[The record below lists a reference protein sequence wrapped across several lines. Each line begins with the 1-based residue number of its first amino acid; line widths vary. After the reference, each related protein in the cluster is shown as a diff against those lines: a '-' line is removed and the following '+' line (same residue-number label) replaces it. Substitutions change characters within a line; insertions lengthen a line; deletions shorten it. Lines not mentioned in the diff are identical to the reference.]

1 MTKIKHINSIQ
12 NLGVYKN
19 YMRTGDIRDFNDK
32 NIIYGWNYC
41 GKTTLSR
48 LLNWLN
54 ANCGIDEDYIG
65 TTFEIELEDG
75 TKITQ
80 ANKVISS
87 PCVVQVFNSDFI
99 LNNLQFAS
107 DDNKIKAIA
116 FDLGEEIKP
125 IRDKIV
131 LLNNRIDNYNFII
144 KATTSYTARY
154 NNLENLFTNRARTIK
169 NDFFNST
176 IEFTKAHLRRIIDN
190 MSFDTY
196 RDYII
201 ADSLELS
208 ECQSNALEKDAK
220 PTIDQTRP
228 ILLFDTLLREV
239 KRVLAL
245 APHETIRDEVLSN
258 NQNMYAWAKT
268 GLDLHT
274 HPKILATCAFCGQ
287 PLSSRRVK
295 YLNEFYSNEAARVKE
310 AAKALIQQIEEEKRL
325 TQLSAWLALNEF
337 SFTGNLGNQ
346 YKTLKGEFDI
356 LATKYVSK
364 LDEFI
369 RMIEEKI
376 DKNLFVAITLPKI
389 DTTDKDQLEG
399 WISQLEAII
408 KSHNESVNNFSQTKS
423 KAIDKY
429 KKHLVA
435 TFWDEIDYYT
445 IQQGYQKECQFHT
458 LLTTIIKSI
467 SQQILELETQVKSI
481 AKGKEVCNQYI
492 KLLLHREDIKIETTE
507 DGYFTLKRANKK
519 AKNLSEGEKS
529 AIAFAYFLVLLES
542 DIEKLKKSI
551 IVIDDPISSLDAN
564 HIAQIASLITT
575 FFFRKG
581 LDESQKDKICNCFQQ
596 LFILTH
602 NFDFYSIIHDANI
615 LKKKKKQITPDGK
628 STDVPTLHEYL
639 IKKINKEES
648 VIVNMPKSLS
658 AYKSEYVYLWKQ
670 IIDYKNSNYSE
681 DMLYMMPN
689 VARRFLEIY
698 TLIKLPGSH
707 DEIDNRIKILV
718 DDVNELRILHNFSH
732 FTSLERVANHSELIL
747 RMPDIIE
754 DIYTL
759 IQKDEVHFNS
769 LNDGIKN
776 G

>member
-1 MTKIKHINSIQ
+1 MTKIKRINSIQ
-12 NLGVYKN
+12 NLGVYN
-19 YMRTGDIRDFNDK
+19 DYRRSGNIQDFNDK
-32 NIIYGWNYC
+32 NIIYGWNYS

-54 ANCGIDEDYIG
+54 ANCGIDEDYKG

-99 LNNLQFAS
+99 SNNLQFAS

-131 LLNNRIDNYNFII
+131 LLNKRIDNYNFII
-144 KATTSYTARY
+144 KATTSYTAQY
-154 NNLENLFTNRARTIK
+154 NNLENLFTNRARIIK

-208 ECQSNALEKDAK
+208 ECQYSALEKDAK

-228 ILLFDTLLREV
+228 VLLFDTLMREV

-258 NQNMYAWAKT
+258 NQDMYAWAKT

-274 HPKILATCAFCGQ
+274 RPQILASCAFCGQ

-310 AAKALIQQIEEEKRL
+310 AAKTLIQQIEEEKRL

-399 WISQLEAII
+399 WIFQLEAII

-435 TFWDEIDYYT
+435 TFLDEIDYYT

-458 LLTTIIKSI
+458 LLTTISESI
-467 SQQILELETQVKSI
+467 SQQILELENQVKSI

-492 KLLLHREDIKIETTE
+492 KLLLHRDDIKIEIAE
-507 DGYFTLKRANKK
+507 DGYFSLKRNNKV

-542 DIEKLKKSI
+542 DLEKLKQSI
-551 IVIDDPISSLDAN
+551 IVIDDPISSLDAD
-564 HIAQIASLITT
+564 HIALVSSLINN
-575 FFFRKG
+575 FFFRKT
-581 LDESQKDKICNCFQQ
+581 DPDNHDKIVNCFAQ
-596 LFILTH
+596 LFMLTH
-602 NFDFYSIIHDANI
+602 NFEFYNFIHDATNI
-615 LKKKKKQITPDGK
+615 KRKKKTKNQEGK
-628 STDVPTLHEYL
+628 TIEIQALNEYL
-639 IKKINKEES
+639 IKRITKTES
-648 VIVNMPKSLS
+648 TIIDLPKSLS
-658 AYKSEYVYLWKQ
+658 SYKSEYVYLWKQ
-670 IIDYKNSNYSE
+670 ICDYKQKGYPEDLNYI
-681 DMLYMMPN
+681 MPN
-689 VARRFLEIY
+689 IVRRFLEIY
-698 TLIKLPGSH
+698 TLIKLPGNH
-707 DEIDNRIKILV
+707 DEIDNRVKLLIS
-718 DDVNELRILHNFSH
+718 DVNELKILHNFSH
-732 FTSLERVANHSELIL
+732 FTSLERVVKHSELTM
-747 RMPDIIE
+747 RMPDIID
-754 DIYTL
+754 DIFTL
-759 IQKDEVHFNS
+759 VQKDEVHFNS
-769 LNDGIKN
+769 LNEGIKN